1 MLKENRRT
9 LIITSIMTI
18 IPAVIGVLLWDR
30 LPDVMATHFG
40 LNNQPDGFTAKAFAV
55 FGIPAIML
63 ALLWAGAFITA
74 HDPKRQN
81 ISSKLFSLVLWIIP
95 VISILMAAIL
105 YPYNLGYKMDMMF
118 IMGIVLGLMFVITG
132 NYMPKTRRNY
142 TIGIKVPWTLADED
156 NWNRT
161 HRLAGFIWTAG
172 GLAILALTFIG
183 IDDLAFIIL
192 PMTAVM
198 AIIPVVYSFVI
209 YLKKK

>member
-9 LIITSIMTI
+9 LIITSIVTV
-18 IPAVIGVLLWDR
+18 IPAVIGVLLWSR

-40 LNNQPDGFTAKAFAV
+40 FNNQPDGFTAKAFAV

-63 ALLWAGAFITA
+63 ALLWIGAFITA

-142 TIGIKVPWTLADED
+142 TIGIRVPWTLADED

-183 IDDLAFIIL
+183 IGDLAFIIL

-198 AIIPVVYSFVI
+198 AIIPVIYSFVI

>member
-9 LIITSIMTI
+9 MIITSIVTV

-40 LNNQPDGFTAKAFAV
+40 FNNQPDGFTAKAFAV

-63 ALLWAGAFITA
+63 ALLWTGAFITA

-142 TIGIKVPWTLADED
+142 TIGIRVPWTLADED

-183 IDDLAFIIL
+183 IGDLAFIIL